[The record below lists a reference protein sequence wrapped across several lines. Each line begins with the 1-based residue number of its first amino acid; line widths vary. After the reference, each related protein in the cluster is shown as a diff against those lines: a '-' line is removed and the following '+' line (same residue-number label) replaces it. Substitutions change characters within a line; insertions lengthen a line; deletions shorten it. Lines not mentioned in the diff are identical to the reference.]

1 MDRPALTAATHSG
14 GIWGDA
20 VAIKTTVFAN
30 KSSLTLLAPCG
41 LNWASTYV
49 ERCVMSTQ
57 SPLAP
62 KLTDNVTVHI
72 VLNDFGELGRAFLET
87 DELEVDEWTI
97 ISKIISGEYS
107 NPVRV
112 VAFNIAEGWSRDV
125 TEDIAQA
132 VIDRGRREN
141 YFSEVAKKFVER
153 TLGETVEIVR

>member
-1 MDRPALTAATHSG
+1 
-14 GIWGDA
+14 
-20 VAIKTTVFAN
+20 
-30 KSSLTLLAPCG
+30 
-41 LNWASTYV
+41 
-49 ERCVMSTQ
+49 MSTQ
-57 SPLAP
+57 TPLAP

>member
-1 MDRPALTAATHSG
+1 
-14 GIWGDA
+14 
-20 VAIKTTVFAN
+20 
-30 KSSLTLLAPCG
+30 
-41 LNWASTYV
+41 
-49 ERCVMSTQ
+49 MSTQ
-57 SPLAP
+57 TPLAP

-72 VLNDFGELGRAFLET
+72 VLNDFGKLGRAFLET

-132 VIDRGRREN
+132 VIERGRREN